1 MTSHKRLAPVLFL
14 VLVLLALPQPARA
27 ARTIKVGD
35 GTAASCTEAALR
47 NALILAGGERSSIIQ
62 FKCGAQPVAIT
73 VTATLTVPDNTTI
86 NGNALITLDGQ
97 FGLASILRV
106 DRGTTVALQNLNIDG
121 GGGECFTCEVFGGG
135 LLNEGTVTVD
145 GCTFSRNIASS
156 GGGIF
161 NHGTLAVR
169 KSTFSGNDALS
180 GGGIFNEGTLTVKD
194 SPITRNTAGTDGG
207 GIYTALDGGGI
218 PPKLRNSIVADNT
231 PNDVVP

>member
-1 MTSHKRLAPVLFL
+1 MLMTSAKRLAPVLFL

-62 FKCGAQPVAIT
+62 FKWGAKPVVIT
-73 VTATLTVPDNTTI
+73 VTATLTIPDNTTI
-86 NGNALITLDGQ
+86 NGNALITLDGN
-97 FGLASILRV
+97 FFPGSILQVGPR
-106 DRGTTVALQNLNIDG
+106 TTVALLNSTIDRG
-121 GGGECFTCEVFGGG
+121 GQLSGGVSG
-135 LLNEGTVTVD
+135 GTVTVAD
-145 GCTFSRNIASS
+145 SAITQNTATVW

-161 NHGTLAVR
+161 NAEAV
-169 KSTFSGNDALS
+169 
-180 GGGIFNEGTLTVKD
+180 TVKN
-194 SPITRNTAGTDGG
+194 SLITRNTAGTDGG

-231 PNDVVP
+231 PNDVAP

>member
-1 MTSHKRLAPVLFL
+1 MTSAKRLAPVLFL

-62 FKCGAQPVAIT
+62 FKWGAKPVVIT
-73 VTATLTVPDNTTI
+73 VTATLTIPDNTTI
-86 NGNALITLDGQ
+86 NGNALITLDGN
-97 FGLASILRV
+97 FFPGSILQVGPR
-106 DRGTTVALQNLNIDG
+106 TTVALLNLTIDRG
-121 GGGECFTCEVFGGG
+121 GQLSGGVSG
-135 LLNEGTVTVD
+135 GTVTVAD
-145 GCTFSRNIASS
+145 SAITQNTATVW

-161 NHGTLAVR
+161 NAEAV
-169 KSTFSGNDALS
+169 
-180 GGGIFNEGTLTVKD
+180 TVKN
-194 SPITRNTAGTDGG
+194 SLITRNTAGTDGGGIYTAPDGG

-231 PNDVVP
+231 PNDVAP